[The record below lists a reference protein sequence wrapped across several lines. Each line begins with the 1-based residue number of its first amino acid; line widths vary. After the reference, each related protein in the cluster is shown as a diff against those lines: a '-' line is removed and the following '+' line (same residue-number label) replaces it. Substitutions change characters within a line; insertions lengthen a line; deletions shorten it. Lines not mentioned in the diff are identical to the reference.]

1 LDPYLSILVD
11 VLVLWFHVPALFR
24 GDENPWAGLIWQDFA
39 APQVFSLVA
48 DILVVF
54 LLLVKGLVALFS
66 QQNPYLPGF
75 NPYLSFCV
83 NYVRSLFDLP
93 LTSTGLPLEHF
104 KTAIN

>member
-11 VLVLWFHVPALFR
+11 VLVLWFHVPTLFR

-54 LLLVKGLVALFS
+54 LLLVKGLVALFCS
-66 QQNPYLPGF
+66 EKNVLVRVQPLPF
-75 NPYLSFCV
+75 FLCK
-83 NYVRSLFDLP
+83 L
-93 LTSTGLPLEHF
+93 
-104 KTAIN
+104 